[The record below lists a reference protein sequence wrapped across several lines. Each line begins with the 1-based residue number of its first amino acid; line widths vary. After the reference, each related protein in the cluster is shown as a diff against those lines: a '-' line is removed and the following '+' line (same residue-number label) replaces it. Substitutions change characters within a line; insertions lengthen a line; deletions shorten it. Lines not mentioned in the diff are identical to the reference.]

1 MIRIRDNK
9 LTTIFITVI
18 ILFSM
23 ALSGCL
29 FNNTSAYTYYLVDIG
44 DTDEAMTKYGNQYSD
59 YKFIWDDSGYLYG
72 YNDNNKRVTSLGK
85 VEYSESTQKS
95 EITYKDK
102 TILFNHGFE
111 SNAYYWKFA
120 GETPDNL
127 INCLKHEQYTRSD
140 ILASHTCVYGDV
152 IFSVMTVTGR
162 FCDYSRYNY
171 GVTELQQSMVAKDVL
186 IGISPITGEDK
197 VIYDTQ
203 NNKTRIVGLR
213 NDALFILKGKKI
225 FECKINDIDDLNNIQ
240 ISSKKKE
247 ILTLPKPNRGVD
259 NLEPTFCFDWEG
271 DCLYLIDDTDILDV
285 KIYSYEYDEN
295 QEVK

>member
-59 YKFIWDDSGYLYG
+59 YKFIWDDSGYLY
-72 YNDNNKRVTSLGK
+72 
-85 VEYSESTQKS
+85 
-95 EITYKDK
+95 
-102 TILFNHGFE
+102 
-111 SNAYYWKFA
+111 
-120 GETPDNL
+120 
-127 INCLKHEQYTRSD
+127 
-140 ILASHTCVYGDV
+140 
-152 IFSVMTVTGR
+152 
-162 FCDYSRYNY
+162 
-171 GVTELQQSMVAKDVL
+171 ELQQSMVAKDVL
-186 IGISPITGEDK
+186 IGINPITGEDK

>member
-44 DTDEAMTKYGNQYSD
+44 DTDEAMIKYGNQYSD

-120 GETPDNL
+120 GET
-127 INCLKHEQYTRSD
+127 
-140 ILASHTCVYGDV
+140 
-152 IFSVMTVTGR
+152 
-162 FCDYSRYNY
+162 
-171 GVTELQQSMVAKDVL
+171 
-186 IGISPITGEDK
+186 
-197 VIYDTQ
+197 
-203 NNKTRIVGLR
+203 
-213 NDALFILKGKKI
+213 
-225 FECKINDIDDLNNIQ
+225 
-240 ISSKKKE
+240 KE